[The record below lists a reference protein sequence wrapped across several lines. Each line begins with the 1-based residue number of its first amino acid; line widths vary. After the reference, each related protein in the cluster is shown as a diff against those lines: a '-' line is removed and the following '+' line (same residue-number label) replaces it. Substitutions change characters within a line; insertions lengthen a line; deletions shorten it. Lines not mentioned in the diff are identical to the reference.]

1 MALHQRR
8 AREVDEDVIA
18 CDELGELRIVNAAAR
33 GLGAGEP
40 LALGDRAG
48 GARALLFGLAVV
60 SERAD
65 ESRPP

>member
-1 MALHQRR
+1 MRR
-8 AREVDEDVIA
+8 F
-18 CDELGELRIVNAAAR
+18 GELRIVNAAAR

-40 LALGDRAG
+40 LALGDRPG
-48 GARALLFGLAVV
+48 GRALLFGPAVV